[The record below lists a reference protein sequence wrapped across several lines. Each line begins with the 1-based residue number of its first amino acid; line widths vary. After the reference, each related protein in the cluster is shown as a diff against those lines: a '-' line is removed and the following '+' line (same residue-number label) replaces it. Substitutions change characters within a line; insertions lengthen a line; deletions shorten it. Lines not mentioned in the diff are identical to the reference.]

1 MHTGTA
7 GGFENDEPYDFLD
20 VPTIFDRLT
29 EKLGPNSWV
38 IYRHDFTLALNLP
51 RLWFFPLNFFLFND
65 FLDDAKNGNLPAY
78 SLIEPRH
85 LPDVDLPNGQHP
97 PHGVTAGEQLIASRR
112 ERPPKLSSR
121 SPRR

>member
-1 MHTGTA
+1 
-7 GGFENDEPYDFLD
+7 
-20 VPTIFDRLT
+20 
-29 EKLGPNSWV
+29 
-38 IYRHDFTLALNLP
+38 
-51 RLWFFPLNFFLFND
+51 FND

-121 SPRR
+121 SPRRSRASNKVGGRHQRMSSRQGNAGWSATGRSASSARAGHGSL